1 MMLAIAVQSV
11 GNLVFHA
18 VLGRS
23 LEPADYG
30 ALGSVLAA
38 MTLVAVPL
46 TALQTS
52 AARTAATAG
61 LSGRTGRGVLVDSA
75 RNLLLLGALTLAL
88 AGPIAGFLH
97 LGSWWDAALLAPTL
111 VIAGLLATAR
121 GLLLGVGRSALVAST
136 YLVSTAVR
144 LGLGIALAVPLGVT
158 GALLATVVGEL
169 AALVMAVRPVWPAG
183 SGRTQSRSPGDL
195 ARTTLVVTGLFA
207 FTTVDLFLARHFLAG
222 YESGAYVA
230 SATIG
235 KTILALPAAVVSV
248 AYPRM
253 VGAWASR
260 MGQAGTLRSALLVVA
275 VPAMLGSLVVVALP
289 QLVLGALY
297 GESFAGSEDLVRAL
311 AAIAGTSALVS
322 VLAHAAMARGSRA
335 ALLPWLGAGVQ
346 VIACMAWHSSALV
359 IAAAS
364 ATSLL
369 LVLCCL
375 AVTEGRAWRCAAR
388 PS

>member
-88 AGPIAGFLH
+88 AGPIVGFLH

-183 SGRTQSRSPGDL
+183 SGRPSCQPGPGPRPSASRRRSRS
-195 ARTTLVVTGLFA
+195 
-207 FTTVDLFLARHFLAG
+207 
-222 YESGAYVA
+222 A
-230 SATIG
+230 S
-235 KTILALPAAVVSV
+235 
-248 AYPRM
+248 
-253 VGAWASR
+253 
-260 MGQAGTLRSALLVVA
+260 
-275 VPAMLGSLVVVALP
+275 
-289 QLVLGALY
+289 
-297 GESFAGSEDLVRAL
+297 
-311 AAIAGTSALVS
+311 
-322 VLAHAAMARGSRA
+322 
-335 ALLPWLGAGVQ
+335 
-346 VIACMAWHSSALV
+346 SS
-359 IAAAS
+359 
-364 ATSLL
+364 
-369 LVLCCL
+369 
-375 AVTEGRAWRCAAR
+375 
-388 PS
+388 